1 MSTLSS
7 LLASAS
13 ATLEELAAS
22 LDALGAGARI
32 TAVRELS
39 AEEMVRLYQLAAGAP
54 RLTVDD
60 LVAGLAEGS
69 SAVFMGKNSLPAH
82 TTMEKRFTRHGG
94 EVVGYNVQSLSFAT
108 GPGYFTC
115 VDGGAERAKE
125 VLLDYTRVPASAPPG
140 WPAPRSNA
148 RGISLFVFN
157 KLNDYL
163 RRVSRDVVIGETTK
177 DGKVYP
183 LHLGRHFA
191 MARV

>member
-1 MSTLSS
+1 MGTLSP
-7 LLASAS
+7 LIASPG
-13 ATLEELAAS
+13 ATLEEVAAS
-22 LDALGAGARI
+22 LDAMGAGGRI
-32 TAVRELS
+32 AAVRELTPQ
-39 AEEMVRLYQLAAGAP
+39 EMVRLFQLAAGAAP
-54 RLTVDD
+54 LAVDD

-82 TTMEKRFTRHGG
+82 TAMEKRFTRHRG

-115 VDGGAERAKE
+115 VAAVGERTKE
-125 VLLDYTRVPASAPPG
+125 VLLDYTRVPQSAPPG
-140 WPAPRSNA
+140 WPQPRSNA

-163 RRVSRDVVIGETTK
+163 RRVARDVVIGLTTK
-177 DGKVYP
+177 DGKVHP
-183 LHLGRHFA
+183 LHMGRHFV